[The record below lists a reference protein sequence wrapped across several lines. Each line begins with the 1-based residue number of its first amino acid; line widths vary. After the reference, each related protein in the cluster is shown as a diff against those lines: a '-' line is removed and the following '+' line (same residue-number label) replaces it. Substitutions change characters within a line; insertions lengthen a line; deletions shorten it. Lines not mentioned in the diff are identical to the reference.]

1 MNNRQRKILVYYLYI
16 TDDFFERI
24 TNLANIECLR
34 RYAHVFDE
42 ARIFLSTDD
51 VNNLELITKIE
62 HLFIDMGFNGNIK
75 FTIHQNDEYRES
87 RIVKEEIADCL
98 KSYGEDLVFFA
109 HGKGFSNLDTGYEKK
124 SMLHW
129 VIGCYYLSLEF
140 SEEATGLIT
149 GMNTFSAY
157 GSFPLIMQGEKK
169 MPGDYLAKDE
179 QYLGRIKYHW
189 CYSGTF
195 FWLNPAKLSDHMN
208 IFGVE
213 TPSIFDR
220 YYSEKYL
227 GNVMS
232 YESNACGHN
241 LIYLWHHNNMYNDG
255 VAESC
260 ARFILRD
267 DESIRKYYEFYDSI
281 LKDINEKYGLN

>member
-1 MNNRQRKILVYYLYI
+1 MNSKQRKILVYYIYI

-24 TNLANIECLR
+24 TNLANIECLK
-34 RYAHVFDE
+34 RYSHIFDE
-42 ARIFLSTDD
+42 ARIFLSIDD
-51 VNNLELITKIE
+51 VENLELIAKIE
-62 HLFIDMGFNGNIK
+62 HLFVDMWFNGNIK
-75 FTIHQNDEYRES
+75 FTVHKNDEYRES
-87 RIVKEEIADCL
+87 RIVKEEIADSL

-109 HGKGFSNLDTGYEKK
+109 HGKGFSNLDTGYDKE

-129 VIGCYYLSLEF
+129 IIGCYYLSLGF
-140 SEEATGLIT
+140 NEEATNLIT

-157 GSFPLIMQGEKK
+157 GSFPLIMNGEKK
-169 MPGDYLAKDE
+169 MHGDYLAKDE
-179 QYLGRIKYHW
+179 LYLGRIKYHW

-195 FWLNPAKLSDHMN
+195 FWLNPAKLYDHMN

-213 TPSIFDR
+213 TPLIFDR

-241 LIYLWHHNNMYNDG
+241 LIYLWHNNNMYNDG

-260 ARFILRD
+260 VRFILRD
-267 DESIRKYYEFYDSI
+267 EDAINRYYEFYNSI
-281 LKDINEKYGLN
+281 LKDIKEKYGLV